1 MASARAPRQSKA
13 AAAAETRRA
22 LLEAGEKI
30 LLDQPVGSVLE
41 RTRVGPR

>member
-1 MASARAPRQSKA
+1 MASPRAPRQSK
-13 AAAAETRRA
+13 AAAETRRA

-30 LLDQPVGSVLE
+30 LLDQPVGSVFE